1 MRVFITGDKHSH
13 FSKMLYNLD
22 GLLNGD
28 TMIIVLGDAGVNFW
42 LNKKEDRLKQELNSG
57 GYLWYLVHGN
67 HEARPEDIEGAHLI
81 DDPNV
86 QGEVWIED
94 AYPNIRYFKMFGEYV
109 INGYKVAVI
118 GGAYSVDKWYR
129 LARAGVVDKEDPNYY
144 NPKKTFWFPNEQL
157 TTEEMNEAAALFE
170 GKHYDFLFS
179 HTCPLRYQPA
189 DLFLGAVDQES
200 VDNSMERWMDEL
212 IEKAKFDIICFGH
225 YHADRLERPHVE
237 MYYNDVEDL
246 DDIKNRW
253 YRYDTLGELDW
264 WLEKSLQFYMT

>member
-1 MRVFITGDKHSH
+1 MKVFITGDKHSQ

-42 LNKKEDRLKQELNSG
+42 LNKKDDRLKQELNSV
-57 GYLWYLVHGN
+57 GYLWYLIHGN
-67 HEARPEDIEGAHLI
+67 HEARPEDIEGMHLI

-179 HTCPLRYQPA
+179 HTCPLRYQPT

-200 VDNSMERWMDEL
+200 VDNSMECWMDWL
-212 IEKAKFDIICFGH
+212 KDQFKWNIWCWGH
-225 YHADRLERPHVE
+225 YHQDRIERPHCE
-237 MYYNDVEDL
+237 MYYNDIEEL
-246 DDIKNRW
+246 DAIIERW
-253 YRYDTLGELDW
+253 KCYDESNKLDW
-264 WLEKSLQFYMT
+264 WLQKGPMFYSK